1 MNNGILIQSLL
12 IGYSIVCIKPLVSS
26 LNIKNRFIIY
36 GSSFSFFWG
45 SIALISTISII
56 VEIYFSFNIYNS
68 SIIFLI
74 VFILCLILNNI
85 SSGKFTVSPEDF
97 FIFIITSVL
106 TYVSSYLYIPRIR
119 GGDGFWLAQT
129 AFSLANN
136 SLNIGDF
143 AGGGHRAPLWI
154 LLESYSLMT
163 SNYFL
168 YNFQILSALLVL
180 MILISKIFEKLN
192 SKNEKII
199 STLFVLVLITSPA
212 YLALSIYFEIHAF
225 ASLLVIL
232 LWCFLDTSKQV
243 KNKYFLNSVLLI
255 IFCSTLSFARFEGF
269 LLAVP
274 FLYRF
279 FQIEKKLINLNIYLV
294 FFTANSLWYFNLI
307 NMGIVHKSSSEYIF
321 LIISL
326 IPHVS
331 LLSFYIF
338 EKFLSFKYILY
349 IELLIIVMLL
359 MLSSQFREIC
369 ITFFNIINFYG
380 VWGATGPLFLII
392 IFYLI
397 FQFIKKSLSGELI
410 QNENISIVLILGL
423 QLLTFFGNTTLGWR
437 YGLSSSANRLFY
449 IIVPILILDFY
460 KEYKSSKYS
469 S

>member
-1 MNNGILIQSLL
+1 MNNDILIQSVL
-12 IGYSIVCIKPLVSS
+12 IGYSIICIKPLVSS
-26 LNIKNRFIIY
+26 LNIKNRFVVY
-36 GSSFSFFWG
+36 GSSFAFFWG
-45 SIALISTISII
+45 SIALISIISIM
-56 VEIYFSFNIYNS
+56 VEIYLSINIYNPL
-68 SIIFLI
+68 IIFLI
-74 VFILCLILNNI
+74 IFISCLIFNNFSENKYNLASRDFFVFIIA
-85 SSGKFTVSPEDF
+85 SA
-97 FIFIITSVL
+97 L
-106 TYVSSYLYIPRIR
+106 TYLSSYFYIPRIR
-119 GGDGFWLAQT
+119 GGDGFSLTQT

-136 SLNIGDF
+136 NLNIGGF

-154 LLESYSLMT
+154 LLESYSLMA
-163 SNYFL
+163 SNYLLF
-168 YNFQILSALLVL
+168 NFQILSAFFAL
-180 MILISKIFEKLN
+180 MILISTLLSKLT
-192 SKNEKII
+192 SRNEKIVL
-199 STLFVLVLITSPA
+199 TLLVLTLITSPA
-212 YLALSIYFEIHAF
+212 YVALSIYFEIHPF
-225 ASLLVIL
+225 ASLLIIL
-232 LWCFLDTSKQV
+232 LWYFLDAKKYT
-243 KNKYFLNSVLLI
+243 KNSYFLNSILLI
-255 IFCSTLSFARFEGF
+255 IFCSTLSLARFEGF

-274 FLYRF
+274 FLYKF

-294 FFTANSLWYFNLI
+294 LFTVNSLWYFNLI

-349 IELLIIVMLL
+349 FELLIIVMLL

-380 VWGATGPLFLII
+380 VRGATGPLFLIF

-397 FQFIKKSLSGELI
+397 FQFIKKSLNAELI
-410 QNENISIVLILGL
+410 QHEYIRILLIFGL

-460 KEYKSSKYS
+460 KEYKFNKYFS
-469 S
+469 